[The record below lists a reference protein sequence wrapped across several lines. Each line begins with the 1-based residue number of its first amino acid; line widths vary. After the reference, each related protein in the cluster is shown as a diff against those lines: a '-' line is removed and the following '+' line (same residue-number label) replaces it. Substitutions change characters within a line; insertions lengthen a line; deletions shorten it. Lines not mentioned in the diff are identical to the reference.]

1 LYPALSIS
9 SATQSRTAPFW
20 LWLNLLS
27 LDAPMVAVVWQ
38 DFLARCYPSVLM
50 PAGRL
55 VLFLSVWGIYI
66 ADRMVDV
73 RDPMHENE
81 SMCHR
86 FYRQHGTFA
95 AVLLG
100 LVALADFLAVRLWL
114 RPAVMRNGLIVAAL
128 VVLYMAIF
136 PSRRTRHMRWKQ
148 PSAAALFTMG
158 VFLVA
163 WTGTPDAWRTLGA
176 PAAAF
181 GALCLGNMRLIEH
194 AERERSR
201 ALIPILA
208 FACLAAGPCWWSF
221 AVAASAAGLAAVD
234 YLGSRWSRETVC
246 LLADL
251 VLFTPLLLR

>member
-1 LYPALSIS
+1 
-9 SATQSRTAPFW
+9 
-20 LWLNLLS
+20 
-27 LDAPMVAVVWQ
+27 MVAVVWQ

-73 RDPMHENE
+73 RDPMHEINPCVTASID
-81 SMCHR
+81 SM
-86 FYRQHGTFA
+86 TFA

-176 PAAAF
+176 PACGLRRVVSGKYATDRTCRARAEPRPDTDPGVRVPRGRTLLVVDCRRCQCGGIGRGGLSGLSMVARNSLPAGRS
-181 GALCLGNMRLIEH
+181 GALHPVTAALREPDANRSFRAVVPVGRVRRL
-194 AERERSR
+194 RTR
-201 ALIPILA
+201 P
-208 FACLAAGPCWWSF
+208 
-221 AVAASAAGLAAVD
+221 
-234 YLGSRWSRETVC
+234 
-246 LLADL
+246 
-251 VLFTPLLLR
+251 